1 MKYCVL
7 IMDGAAGLPIPER
20 QGKTCLQLART
31 PYLDSLARAGTVGLA
46 KMVPDG
52 MEPDSSVACM
62 SIFGYDPQKYYRGRA
77 PIEAKSLGI
86 EANSGEVLFRCNL
99 VTVQDGKMV
108 SHSAGSISSEE
119 GRELI
124 AAVSREL
131 GRENIVFYPGISYR
145 NILKIKGQPQTARAV
160 CTPPHDIPGKAIA
173 DYLPRGE
180 GSELLNDLIT
190 RSQKVLQAHPVNRAR
205 VAKGKLPAN
214 SIWLFWGSGEIPPM
228 PSFEQVY
235 GKSAAVTSGVALLQ
249 GLGKMSGM
257 RLLEIPGVTD
267 GLDND
272 YAAQIKGGLAALA
285 DNDLVIVHIEA
296 PDEAGHSGSV
306 KDKIAAIEMID
317 KYVVSELGKWQYKD
331 LRALV
336 TPDHPT
342 PISTRTHNSDAV
354 PFLLWGKGVNSNRA
368 ARLTEAEAKKTG
380 LVIDPGW
387 QIMRKLIGE

>member
-1 MKYCVL
+1 
-7 IMDGAAGLPIPER
+7 MDGAAGLPIPER

-86 EANSGEVLFRCNL
+86 EANSGEVLFRCNV
-99 VTVQDGKMV
+99 VTVRDGKMV

>member
-7 IMDGAAGLPIPER
+7 IMDGAAGLPIPEHG
-20 QGKTCLQLART
+20 GKTCLQLAQT
-31 PYLDSLARAGTVGLA
+31 PYLDALAREGTVGLA

-52 MEPDSSVACM
+52 LEPDSSVACM

-86 EANSGEVLFRCNL
+86 EINPGEVLFRCNL
-99 VTVQDGKMV
+99 VTIRDGKML

-124 AAVSREL
+124 TAISREL
-131 GRENIVFYPGISYR
+131 GNENTVFYPGISYR
-145 NILKIKGQPQTARAV
+145 NILKIRGQAQTARAV

-180 GSELLNDLIT
+180 GSELLNTLIS
-190 RSQKVLQAHPVNRAR
+190 RSQTVLKDHPVNKRR
-205 VAKGKLPAN
+205 ISRGELPAN
-214 SIWLFWGSGEIPPM
+214 SIWLFWGSGEIPAM
-228 PSFEQVY
+228 PSFTEVY
-235 GKSAAVTSGVALLQ
+235 HKSAAVTSGVALLR
-249 GLGKMSGM
+249 GLGRMSGM

-285 DNDLVIVHIEA
+285 ENDLVIGHIEA

-306 KDKIAAIEMID
+306 EDKVTAVEMID
-317 KYVVSELGKWQYKD
+317 KYVVSALGKWQDKD
-331 LRALV
+331 LRVLV

-354 PFLLWGKGVNSNRA
+354 PFLLWGKGINHNRA
-368 ARLTEAEAKKTG
+368 VRLTEAEAKKTG
-380 LVIDPGW
+380 MNVDPGW
-387 QIMRKLIGE
+387 QMMRKLIGE

>member
-1 MKYCVL
+1 
-7 IMDGAAGLPIPER
+7 MDGAAGLPIPER